1 MNEDSELFSAS
12 RLPTSSRLS
21 VYLSLNSPDRRPSR
35 VTCEI
40 LNFMRRVK
48 SSGANT
54 DQHLRRLVDAIVA
67 NQRAVFSR
75 MIGDSPALV
84 TATFQQGA
92 TRQGSSPGSNFLIQ
106 IGHYINSGDTALHFA
121 AASYRPEMASELIKA
136 GAQVRA
142 RNRRGTEPLHLA
154 AVGSPNSPRWN
165 PSAQSA
171 TIVCLIKS
179 GADPNAKNVD
189 GTTPLHRAVR
199 TRCADAVRTLLD
211 HGADPAIRTKN
222 GSTAF
227 QLALYTTGR
236 GGSGSPEAKVQQRE
250 ILLLLE
256 GR

>member
-1 MNEDSELFSAS
+1 M
-12 RLPTSSRLS
+12 RLS
-21 VYLSLNSPDRRPSR
+21 RA
-35 VTCEI
+35 TCEI
-40 LNFMRRVK
+40 LNLMRRGK
-48 SSGANT
+48 QPGAT
-54 DQHLRRLVDAIVA
+54 KDQSLRRLVNAIVA
-67 NQRAVFSR
+67 NNKALFSR
-75 MIGDSPALV
+75 LTGDCPALV

-92 TRQGSSPGSNFLIQ
+92 TRQGSSPGSHFLIQ

-121 AASYRPEMASELIKA
+121 AASYRPEMARELIKA
-136 GAQVRA
+136 GAPVRA

-154 AVGSPNSPRWN
+154 AVGGPNSPNWN

-171 TIVCLIKS
+171 TIVCLIEA

-211 HGADPAIRTKN
+211 HGADRAIRTKN

-256 GR
+256 GRRQ

>member
-1 MNEDSELFSAS
+1 
-12 RLPTSSRLS
+12 
-21 VYLSLNSPDRRPSR
+21 
-35 VTCEI
+35 
-40 LNFMRRVK
+40 MRRGK
-48 SSGANT
+48 PFGAST
-54 DQHLRRLVDAIVA
+54 DHSLRKVVDAIVA
-67 NQRAVFSR
+67 NRKAVFSR

-92 TRQGSSPGSNFLIQ
+92 TRQGSHPGSNFLIQ
-106 IGHYINSGDTALHFA
+106 IGHYINAGDTALHFA

-136 GAQVRA
+136 GAHVRA

-154 AVGSPNSPRWN
+154 AVGGPNSPRWN
-165 PSAQSA
+165 PRAQSA
-171 TIVCLIKS
+171 TIVCLIRA
-179 GADPNAKNVD
+179 GADPNAKNMD

-211 HGADPAIRTKN
+211 HGAEPAIRTKN

>member
-1 MNEDSELFSAS
+1 
-12 RLPTSSRLS
+12 
-21 VYLSLNSPDRRPSR
+21 
-35 VTCEI
+35 
-40 LNFMRRVK
+40 
-48 SSGANT
+48 
-54 DQHLRRLVDAIVA
+54 
-67 NQRAVFSR
+67 VFSR
-75 MIGDSPALV
+75 IIRDSPALV

-92 TRQGSSPGSNFLIQ
+92 TRQGSSLGSNFLTQ

-121 AASYRPEMASELIKA
+121 AASYRPEMASELIRA

-154 AVGSPNSPRWN
+154 AVGGPNSPRWN

-171 TIVCLIKS
+171 NIVCLINA

-189 GTTPLHRAVR
+189 GTTLLHRAVR

-236 GGSGSPEAKVQQRE
+236 GGSGSPEAKVQQQE
-250 ILLLLE
+250 ILLLLR

>member
-1 MNEDSELFSAS
+1 M
-12 RLPTSSRLS
+12 
-21 VYLSLNSPDRRPSR
+21 
-35 VTCEI
+35 
-40 LNFMRRVK
+40 
-48 SSGANT
+48 SGTNT
-54 DQHLRRLVDAIVA
+54 DQSLRRLVDAIV
-67 NQRAVFSR
+67 NNDRITFSR
-75 MIGDSPALV
+75 MMGECPTLA
-84 TATFQQGA
+84 TATFQNGA
-92 TRQGSSPGSNFLIQ
+92 TRQGSSTGSNFFVQ
-106 IGHYINSGDTALHFA
+106 IGYYINSGDTALHFA
-121 AASYRPEMASELIKA
+121 AASYRPEMAAELINA

-154 AVGSPNSPRWN
+154 AVGGPNSPRWN

-171 TIVCLIKS
+171 TIACLIGA
-179 GADPNAKNVD
+179 GADPNAKNKD

-222 GSTAF
+222 GSTAR

-236 GGSGSPEAKVQQRE
+236 GGTGSPEAKAQQKE